1 MISLLSKIKKM
12 IMKRLI
18 IILQLIALFVFLQG
32 CDKYEMI
39 KYDVGVGLILWVTI
53 IGVREKK
60 HIGWMK
66 HNICITK

>member
-39 KYDVGVGLILWVTI
+39 KYDVGDRLNFMGD
-53 IGVREKK
+53 
-60 HIGWMK
+60 
-66 HNICITK
+66 

>member
-39 KYDVGVGLILWVTI
+39 KYDVGDRLNF